1 MESDKA
7 PPKDVDDTDLYQA
20 LIPYVRLSM
29 VSFADWV
36 FCTSDL
42 CSVVGDLL

>member
-1 MESDKA
+1 MEAMK
-7 PPKDVDDTDLYQA
+7 PLKDVDDADLYQA

-29 VSFADWV
+29 ISFAGSV
-36 FCTSDL
+36 LHTSDY